1 MVRFRRKSVP
11 EWVIAREHGLAVTI
25 ATLSMT
31 IRIRSDVIR
40 DRCLEPLPIV
50 TLDYLKKEPKGHR
63 AVGSALRASEGPRG
77 QFDVRGHHLPNGG
90 RVLET
95 SGRERIGLVI
105 TTGPDC

>member
-1 MVRFRRKSVP
+1 MP
-11 EWVIAREHGLAVTI
+11 EWVIAREHGLAVTNSD
-25 ATLSMT
+25 LVDDDSD
-31 IRIRSDVIR
+31 RSDVIR

-77 QFDVRGHHLPNGG
+77 QVDVRGHHLPNGG
-90 RVLET
+90 RVLEA
-95 SGRERIGLVI
+95 SGRERIGPVV